1 MRVKGGVVT
10 RRRHKRLLKR
20 ASGFYAANSRAFIHA
35 KEKVDRALAYSYRDR
50 RTKKREFR
58 ALWIQRINAAARLN
72 GTSYSLLMGAL
83 RKANI
88 DLDRKVLS
96 DLAIQDAAAF
106 SQLVKQVSPAE
117 PNGPV
122 KQVGAAKAATV

>member
-20 ASGFYAANSRAFIHA
+20 ASGFYAANSRAFTHA
-35 KEKVDRALAYSYRDR
+35 REKVDRALAYAYRDR
-50 RTKKREFR
+50 KTRKREFR

-88 DLDRKVLS
+88 VLDRKVLS
-96 DLAIQDAAAF
+96 DLAIHDAPAF
-106 SQLVKQVSPAE
+106 TQLVKQVTT
-117 PNGPV
+117 N
-122 KQVGAAKAATV
+122 

>member
-20 ASGFYAANSRAFIHA
+20 ASGFYSANSRAFTHA
-35 KEKVDRALAYSYRDR
+35 REKVDRALKYEYRDR
-50 RTKKREFR
+50 RVRKRDMR

-72 GTSYSLLMGAL
+72 GTSYSTLMGAL
-83 RKANI
+83 KKANI

-96 DLAIQDAAAF
+96 DIAINDASGF
-106 SQLVKQVSPAE
+106 SALVKQVVASAS
-117 PNGPV
+117 V
-122 KQVGAAKAATV
+122 

>member
-35 KEKVDRALAYSYRDR
+35 REKVDRALAYEYRDR
-50 RTKKREFR
+50 RTKKRDIR

-72 GTSYSLLMGAL
+72 GVSYSVLMGAL
-83 RKANI
+83 HKANI
-88 DLDRKVLS
+88 ELDRKVLS
-96 DLAIQDAAAF
+96 DMAIHDASAF
-106 SQLVKQVSPAE
+106 THLVKQVVSA
-117 PNGPV
+117 
-122 KQVGAAKAATV
+122 

>member
-20 ASGFYAANSRAFIHA
+20 ASGFYAANSRAFTHA
-35 KEKVDRALAYSYRDR
+35 REKVDRALAYEYRDR

-72 GTSYSLLMGAL
+72 GTSYSTLMGAL
-83 RKANI
+83 KKANI

-96 DLAIQDAAAF
+96 DLAIHDAAAF
-106 SQLVKQVSPAE
+106 TQLVKQVITA
-117 PNGPV
+117 
-122 KQVGAAKAATV
+122 

>member
-35 KEKVDRALAYSYRDR
+35 REKVDRALAYEYRDR
-50 RTKKREFR
+50 RTKKRDFR

-72 GTSYSLLMGAL
+72 GTSYSSLMGAL

-88 DLDRKVLS
+88 ELDRKVLS
-96 DLAIQDAAAF
+96 DMAINDAVAF
-106 SQLVKQVSPAE
+106 TSLVKQVIHA
-117 PNGPV
+117 
-122 KQVGAAKAATV
+122 

>member
-10 RRRHKRLLKR
+10 RRRHKKLLKR

-35 KEKVDRALAYSYRDR
+35 REKVDRALAYEYRDR

-58 ALWIQRINAAARLN
+58 ALWIQRINAGARLN

-96 DLAIQDAAAF
+96 DMAIHD
-106 SQLVKQVSPAE
+106 
-117 PNGPV
+117 PNGFSALV
-122 KQVGAAKAATV
+122 KQVGAANA

>member
-35 KEKVDRALAYSYRDR
+35 REKVDRALAYEYRDR
-50 RTKKREFR
+50 KTKKRDFR

-72 GTSYSLLMGAL
+72 GTSYSTLMGAL

-88 DLDRKVLS
+88 ELDRKVLS
-96 DLAIQDAAAF
+96 DMAIHDASAF
-106 SQLVKQVSPAE
+106 THLVKQVITA
-117 PNGPV
+117 
-122 KQVGAAKAATV
+122 